1 MKKYALFI
9 LTTLA
14 LFACKQKDIEPYEKR
29 DIIKEHLL
37 GDWYV
42 ADTQVE
48 MEVATWALWAKDMAI
63 SIIKKSISE
72 EVKDDLL
79 RIAEDKA
86 YCYRD
91 GQIYP
96 SSYFIGQDTLFFED
110 TKLLGLPIQ
119 HILIYQDSL
128 IQDKM
133 TAYMEKEEIVDILI
147 DMGETTYIDV
157 IKSAVDKARCNLR
170 FRKDT
175 TGILSKQVNE

>member
-1 MKKYALFI
+1 MKKHTLFI
-9 LTTLA
+9 FAITLA
-14 LFACKQKDIEPYEKR
+14 FSACKQKEIEPYEKR

-48 MEVATWALWAKDMAI
+48 MEVATWALPAKELAT
-63 SIIKKSISE
+63 SIIKNAISS
-72 EVKDDLL
+72 EVKDDVL

-86 YCYRD
+86 YCFRD
-91 GQIYP
+91 GQVFESTYL
-96 SSYFIGQDTLFFED
+96 IGKDTLFFEE
-110 TKLLGLPIQ
+110 TKLLGFPIP

-133 TAYMEKEEIVDILI
+133 TAYMEKDEIINILI
-147 DMGETTYIDV
+147 DMGETKHIDI

-170 FRKDT
+170 FRK
-175 TGILSKQVNE
+175 IIE